1 MANKVDNAI
10 NTSPVT
16 GGTFLDRALF
26 ALAVLALALSPTQL
40 TLPGLPLSAA
50 EVTLAL
56 AALVWAIRWLKERD
70 SHNLPT
76 FAVWLFIAAGL
87 LSLTGIINGSF
98 FPLRELDPTAKGML
112 NEKLASYVT
121 EMAKLVLYLIIG
133 VTVFRAVLNSPKRIK
148 IAIGALLITTSLAV
162 LLAVVQRF
170 ILPGMYQPISDG
182 RVVFEDFNWQ
192 AYLHIDLPTKVSST
206 FGSWN
211 KHGYHASSAAYAGY
225 LGLVLP
231 FALAFLV
238 QFRKRR
244 GVVVWMSL
252 LFLAAALSML
262 SGYIMPAIIFG
273 LIVTG
278 VALGAHTGRWV
289 LAGIIGYLLL
299 CMVMPFNR
307 ETILQEPFQLKISRT
322 EADNRYGKD
331 GPRHLKKF
339 WGEQYAAMKSLRG
352 SMDVNYPALFGYGVG
367 QYQSNLPGGFNG
379 IADVA
384 MQRLESDTQSGYL
397 FTALTLGFFGLAA
410 LFALFSEALRG
421 AWRAIRFCPHNPWAA
436 ASLGAMV
443 MLILLTVVSPPL
455 LRGTLMVV
463 AALLALC
470 ANGAMITGEEE
481 EKT

>member
-1 MANKVDNAI
+1 MAITQDKAI
-10 NTSPVT
+10 KSSPVT
-16 GGTFLDRALF
+16 GVTFLDRSLF

-50 EVTLAL
+50 ELTLAL

-70 SHNLPT
+70 SNNLPP
-76 FAVWLFIAAGL
+76 FAVWLFVAAAL
-87 LSLTGIINGSF
+87 LSLTGIVNGYTIMDS
-98 FPLRELDPTAKGML
+98 DPAAKAVFHG
-112 NEKLASYVT
+112 KLAVFLP

-133 VTVFRAVLNSPKRIK
+133 VTVFRAVLNTPARIK
-148 IAIGALLITTSLAV
+148 IAIAALLATTSLAV
-162 LLAVVQRF
+162 LLALIQRF
-170 ILPGMYQPISDG
+170 ILPGMYQPVANE
-182 RVVFEDFNWQ
+182 RVVFEQFNWL
-192 AYLHIDLPTKVSST
+192 AYVHIDFPTKVSST

-211 KHGYHASSAAYAGY
+211 QHGYHASSAAYAGY

-238 QFRKRR
+238 ELRKRR
-244 GVVVWMSL
+244 GVVLWISL
-252 LFLAAALSML
+252 FFLSAALSML

-278 VALGAHTGRWV
+278 VALGAHIGRWV
-289 LAGIIGYLLL
+289 LVGIIGYLLL

-307 ETILQEPFQLKISRT
+307 QAILQDPFQLKISRI

-352 SMDVNYPALFGYGVG
+352 SMEVNYPALFGYGVG
-367 QYQSNLPGGFNG
+367 QYQPNLPGGFNG

-397 FTALTLGFFGLAA
+397 FIALTLGFFGLAA
-410 LFALFSEALRG
+410 LFALYSEALRG
-421 AWRAIRFCPHNPWAA
+421 AWRALRAQPRNPWTSAA
-436 ASLGAMV
+436 LGAMV
-443 MLILLTVVSPPL
+443 MLMLLTLVSPPL

-470 ANGAMITGEEE
+470 ANGEMLARKNDHEI
-481 EKT
+481 